1 MEKRKKYSLHH
12 KAQKNLNK
20 TNNDIFKK
28 VIDDLTSSS
37 SSTTTTTN
45 NNIITTTNYFYS
57 NYKTPKKNIMSI
69 RHTKNNNQ
77 LNPKNLAASNI
88 NIYTKGKINKTI
100 GNVNNIIINNN
111 TNIINNNNTNIIN
124 NTFNDNNFVIND
136 KEYIRSVSHF
146 NIQQIDT
153 LNNKNSFIN
162 NNIREKP
169 FIMNKKKINQKNYIH
184 VKNNNIIN
192 NNIINK
198 KCFNKNKNFTYVHK
212 YDKNNDNKNNNMN
225 NLNNNNIDN
234 DYIDKNNKI
243 NENDDKSIIFNVEE
257 LLMIEEKLSSLMKC
271 LIDFN
276 PCTEECF
283 EFLNFYFTTKFCNNI
298 NKYFIGINFLQIIKK
313 TMNFLLFS
321 FILCYDISLH
331 EDILPKYIVDLDELF
346 SDIHTI
352 LILISKYFSTK
363 IIDNSNIYVKKLQNL
378 IDKYDINIQSKKS
391 ENQIFDEINILSSK
405 LADNIHNLICKYN
418 QQRITDIYNQINI
431 LSQNDL
437 QRIFIDNIYINP
449 NKNGSIIASSSY
461 IQENKNE
468 INDFVPV
475 PRLKKRSDKQYT
487 LVLDLDETLIHFK
500 SYPNDDS
507 SGLLQFRPFLSEFL
521 SKINNYYELIVFTAA
536 TQDYADPIIN
546 AIEQKGTKFDYRLYR
561 IHTRIIDN
569 VFVKDLSRL
578 GRDLSRII
586 IVDNMEQNYKLQPE
600 NGITIRPFWG
610 KDTNDM
616 ALYDLFHI
624 LIKIVKQN
632 MDVRDGIQYFKEDI
646 ISKVTSNI
654 YRRVQF

>member
-45 NNIITTTNYFYS
+45 NNITTTTNYFYS

-69 RHTKNNNQ
+69 HHIKNNNQ
-77 LNPKNLAASNI
+77 LNPNNLAASNI

-100 GNVNNIIINNN
+100 GNVNNIII
-111 TNIINNNNTNIIN
+111 NNNTNIIN

-162 NNIREKP
+162 NNIREKT
-169 FIMNKKKINQKNYIH
+169 FIMNKKKINQKNYIRL
-184 VKNNNIIN
+184 KNNNII

-212 YDKNNDNKNNNMN
+212 FEKNIDNKNNNMN
-225 NLNNNNIDN
+225 SLNNNNIDN
-234 DYIDKNNKI
+234 DYIDKNKNNKI

-378 IDKYDINIQSKKS
+378 IDKYDISIQGKKS

-418 QQRITDIYNQINI
+418 KQKIADIYNQINI